1 LTVGSLAEIFF
12 IHKIAVLKFVHTM
25 SVFRSLKHS
34 NFALLWTGQ
43 TISRLGDHLYRIA
56 LAWWVLEKTGSAAA
70 MGTVLIFSSVPMLIF
85 LLVGGVTVDRFSR
98 VRVMLLSDILRGAL
112 GGVVTLLAFTNRLE
126 LWHIYVVSILFGFVS
141 AFFQPAYIAIIPDIL
156 PSEGRL
162 SANSL
167 TALSGQLTGIAGP
180 AIGASIIALGGT
192 ASAFALDAIS
202 FFISGLCLLPILR
215 LTMANASPRLHSH
228 PLEDF
233 REGWRAVISVPWLW
247 ITIALA
253 AFANLTQAGPY
264 LVGLPFLVKTNLG
277 NDVRILGWLFS
288 AASLGSVVAALW
300 LGHVTQL
307 RHRGW
312 ISYIGLA
319 IWGLTLL
326 ILGLPIGLPFLLVT
340 NFLMMASLNVFNLIW
355 TNTLQ
360 EMVPHDLLG
369 RVSSI
374 DYLGSFVLLPIG
386 YGVAGWAIDLLGVPA
401 VFIIGG
407 TLTALLALLG
417 LLHPAIRNLD

>member
-1 LTVGSLAEIFF
+1 MNT
-12 IHKIAVLKFVHTM
+12 
-25 SVFRSLKHS
+25 FRSLKYS
-34 NFALLWTGQ
+34 NFAFLWSGQ

-85 LLVGGVTVDRFSR
+85 LLVGGVTVDRFPR
-98 VRVMLLSDILRGAL
+98 VRVMLLSDILRGL
-112 GGVVTLLAFTNRLE
+112 LSGVVTLLAFSNTLE
-126 LWHIYVVSILFGFVS
+126 IWHIYVVSILFGFVS
-141 AFFQPAYIAIIPDIL
+141 AFFQPAYIAIIPDVV
-156 PSEGRL
+156 PSEGRP

-180 AIGASIIALGGT
+180 AIGAAIVAIGGT

-215 LTMANASPRLHSH
+215 LSLANTEPRVHTH
-228 PLEDF
+228 PLDDF
-233 REGWRAVISVPWLW
+233 REGWRTLISMPWLW
-247 ITIALA
+247 ITISIA
-253 AFANLTQAGPY
+253 AFGNLTQSGPY
-264 LVGLPFLVKTNLG
+264 QVGLPFLVKTNLG

-288 AASLGSVVAALW
+288 AASIGSVVAALW
-300 LGHVTQL
+300 LGRATKL
-307 RHRGW
+307 RHRGL

-319 IWGLTLL
+319 IWGLALL
-326 ILGLPIGLPFLLVT
+326 ILGLPLGLPFLLAT
-340 NFLMMASLNVFNLIW
+340 NFVMMASLNVFNLIW

-360 EMVPHDLLG
+360 EMVPPDMLG
-369 RVSSI
+369 RISSI
-374 DYLGSFVLLPIG
+374 DFLGSFVLLPVG
-386 YGVAGWAIDLLGVPA
+386 YGLAGWAIDLLGAPP

-407 TLTALLALLG
+407 ALTALLALLS